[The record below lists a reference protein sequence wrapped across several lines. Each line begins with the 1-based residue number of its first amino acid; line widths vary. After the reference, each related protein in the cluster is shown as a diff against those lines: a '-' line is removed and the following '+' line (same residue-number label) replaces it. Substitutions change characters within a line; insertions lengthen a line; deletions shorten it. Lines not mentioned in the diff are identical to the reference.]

1 MLRFFVDMTIQTD
14 TLLGMFSDLKRERA
28 VSPSNSLITPSPVT
42 SSSSRVSTGGF
53 DIFVSILEERGF
65 KRTVDS
71 GIFRSRICRCR
82 VDVKIIP
89 HQYYLPT
96 ETAI

>member
-1 MLRFFVDMTIQTD
+1 MLRFFVDMAIQAD

-28 VSPSNSLITPSPVT
+28 VSHSNSLITPAPVT

-65 KRTVDS
+65 KCTVDS
-71 GIFRSRICRCR
+71 GIFHSRICRCC
-82 VDVKIIP
+82 VDVRGMP